1 MTKLGPKIGAFAKK
15 LGSKTSYGALKQIGN
30 KFAKSLHTGIDEAVD
45 LGGKAS
51 NILGKAREVTDK
63 LRGVPLIGTAATVV
77 GGGISQVKNVL
88 DMGRKGVKGL
98 EKVVK
103 HSEAIGKVID
113 THHKTIGKAVMSG
126 DTDNII
132 GAAKSVIDVAQ
143 KNPFAR

>member
-1 MTKLGPKIGAFAKK
+1 MPFLANKIGAFAKRI
-15 LGSKTSYGALKQIGN
+15 GSKTSYGALRQIGN
-30 KFAKSLHTGIDEAVD
+30 KVAKSLHTGIDEAID
-45 LGGKAS
+45 IGGKAS
-51 NILGKAREVTDK
+51 HILGKAREVTDK

-88 DMGRKGVKGL
+88 DLGRKGVKGL

-103 HSEAIGKVID
+103 HSEAVGKVVD
-113 THHKTIGKAVMSG
+113 SHHKTIGKAIMSG
-126 DTDNII
+126 DSDNII